1 MVRFERYAAAQK
13 WKVDRQLISA
23 LQGCALDIMLFYPQ
37 EKITDYDALKTA
49 FLKRFDK
56 TEEEFRLKFR
66 RCRPEIIKLS
76 HNFQFV

>member
-1 MVRFERYAAAQK
+1 MVHFERYAAAQK
-13 WKVDRQLISA
+13 WKVDKQLISA
-23 LQGCALDIMLFYPQ
+23 LQGCALDIHVLLPPG
-37 EKITDYDALKTA
+37 KKTDYDALKTA